1 MNDRVITVGINATTR
16 TVDSVGESTGEQVLQ
31 MLRAGQIVLPAT
43 EDQCRTLWGMQ
54 IPNPYALAL
63 GLAIKDVE
71 PNPLARICRTLGIG
85 EDNTVH
91 YVVRAIRKLQEKL
104 DKPLGVVLHCPA
116 CKLQHIDGYEDS
128 GWTNKP
134 HRTHKCHGCGAL
146 WTPAE
151 TNTNGVRAV
160 KPGSSATW
168 PTPDL
173 TLFATDR
180 LPARCSDGFTWHPDI
195 PEIGDEEIITPYLW
209 AIGFDCAFI
218 GMESDAPPEVFDAY
232 SEAGSPDCSAWIPGP
247 PAGDGWL
254 LAAIYD
260 TEDAP
265 YAMYVRPFPAPINHT
280 HEGQQS

>member
-1 MNDRVITVGINATTR
+1 MNARVTVIGINAATR
-16 TVDSVGESTGEQVLQ
+16 TVDAVGECTAEEVLQ
-31 MLRAGQIVLPAT
+31 MLRAGQIVLPAS
-43 EDQCRTLWGMQ
+43 EEQCRTLWGMQ
-54 IPNPYALAL
+54 APDPYNLQASSDLRPNHADLSDL
-63 GLAIKDVE
+63 RRILDLE
-71 PNPLARICRTLGIG
+71 PGAGMYRIA
-85 EDNTVH
+85 
-91 YVVRAIRKLQEKL
+91 RAIANLKAKMDAPL
-104 DKPLGVVLHCPA
+104 DVVLHCPA

-128 GWTNKP
+128 GWTNPP
-134 HRTHKCHGCGAL
+134 HHTHKCHGCGVL
-146 WTPAE
+146 WTPAD

-173 TLFATDR
+173 TLFAADR
-180 LPARCSDGFTWHPDI
+180 LPTRCSDGFTWHPDI

-218 GMESDAPPEVFDAY
+218 GMESDAAPEIFDAY
-232 SEAGSPDCSAWIPGP
+232 SEAGSPDCSAWIPGL

-265 YAMYVRPFPAPINHT
+265 YAMYVRPFPAPT
-280 HEGQQS
+280 PTDEALS